1 MKRRASLLQW
11 FSCAALAG
19 ALVSLAV
26 NPIPWARWVAVGVA
40 LGAVIGWFGSRRY
53 GPLFRASRRWR
64 EAPGTQSSAAQELPL
79 TAPPAAAFALDAI
92 IDELTD
98 AALIVTAAGVVR
110 RVNDAVGQLLGYPR
124 QSLQGKRLVSL
135 ISADDRPDFQLRSAG
150 RESRDYFLEAADGSS
165 IAVVLTGSSL
175 SATGEFLFILRDA
188 SRRHAAERRVN
199 FLAENDG
206 LTRIPNRMQYQHL
219 LGLALARARRR
230 SATLALLYIDVDRFK
245 DVNDSFGHAAG
256 DRALELLSERLTQ
269 CLPAG
274 AVLGRLAGNE
284 FSAFLPDIPGDPR
297 ALVGALARDLSVH
310 LSRAFFLAGSEIY
323 LTVSIG
329 IALAGDANVTPVDLI
344 RCADIAMYH
353 AKDSGGGT
361 HLFYTPTMS
370 AVAAERLVLK
380 NKLRRSLE
388 LNELVTLYQPLVSL
402 GSGQVVGAEALL
414 RWRLPGH
421 GDIPP
426 SEFIPLAEQ
435 SGLIHEI
442 GEWVFGRVC
451 ADYATWTAQG
461 IPSARLSINLSLRQ
475 FSRSGTV
482 ERIAELLRAHKVPA
496 SRIELEITE
505 STLMDSARSGPSL
518 EALTA
523 LGFRLAIDDF
533 GTGYSSLAALR
544 QMPVQTLK
552 IDRSFIQRIVDSD
565 EDALLVRTIIE
576 MGCNLGLEVVAE
588 GIESIDQQQRLAEWG
603 CHLGQGRLFGD
614 PMTAGALTAHLH
626 RPAIEARIRA

>member
-1 MKRRASLLQW
+1 MKLRASLLQW
-11 FSCAALAG
+11 VACVSFGG
-19 ALVSLAV
+19 ALMGLAV
-26 NPIPWARWVAVGVA
+26 NPAPPARWIAIVIAVAA
-40 LGAVIGWFGSRRY
+40 LLGWFRLRAY
-53 GPLFRASRRWR
+53 TRPLKASQRST
-64 EAPGTQSSAAQELPL
+64 EVPNTALDLAL
-79 TAPPAAAFALDAI
+79 TAPPATAFALDAI

-98 AALIVTAAGVVR
+98 AALIVTCAGLIR
-110 RVNDAVGQLLGYPR
+110 RSNDSAELLLGYPR
-124 QSLQGKRLVSL
+124 RSLQGKLLASL
-135 ISADDRPDFQLRSAG
+135 ISPDDRPDFQLNSAG
-150 RESRDYFLEAADGSS
+150 RESRDYFLEAADGPS

-188 SRRHAAERRVN
+188 TRRHTAERRVN
-199 FLAENDG
+199 FLAKHDG
-206 LTRIPNRMQYQHL
+206 LTRIPNRIQYQHL
-219 LGLALARARRR
+219 LERALARSRRR

-245 DVNDSFGHAAG
+245 EVNDSFGHAAG

-269 CLPAG
+269 CLPEG
-274 AVLGRLAGNE
+274 AVLGRLAGDE
-284 FSAFLPDIPGDPR
+284 FSAFLPDLPGDPR

-329 IALAGDANVTPVDLI
+329 IALAGDAADNPVDLI

-361 HLFYTPTMS
+361 HLFYTPAMS
-370 AVAAERLVLK
+370 AAAVERLVLK

-402 GSGQVVGAEALL
+402 DSGQVIGAEALL

-451 ADYATWTAQG
+451 ADYATWKAQG
-461 IPSARLSINLSLRQ
+461 LPSTRLSINLSLRQ

-482 ERIAELLRAHKVPA
+482 ERIAELLRTYAVPA
-496 SRIELEITE
+496 SMIELEITE

-518 EALTA
+518 DALTA

-552 IDRSFIQRIVDSD
+552 IDRSFVQRIVDSA

-576 MGCNLGLEVVAE
+576 MGRNLGLEVVAE
-588 GIESIDQQQRLAEWG
+588 GIESTEQHQRLAEWG

-614 PMTAGALTAHLH
+614 PMTAETLSTRLH

>member
-1 MKRRASLLQW
+1 
-11 FSCAALAG
+11 
-19 ALVSLAV
+19 
-26 NPIPWARWVAVGVA
+26 
-40 LGAVIGWFGSRRY
+40 
-53 GPLFRASRRWR
+53 
-64 EAPGTQSSAAQELPL
+64 
-79 TAPPAAAFALDAI
+79 
-92 IDELTD
+92 
-98 AALIVTAAGVVR
+98 
-110 RVNDAVGQLLGYPR
+110 
-124 QSLQGKRLVSL
+124 
-135 ISADDRPDFQLRSAG
+135 
-150 RESRDYFLEAADGSS
+150 
-165 IAVVLTGSSL
+165 
-175 SATGEFLFILRDA
+175 
-188 SRRHAAERRVN
+188 
-199 FLAENDG
+199 
-206 LTRIPNRMQYQHL
+206 
-219 LGLALARARRR
+219 
-230 SATLALLYIDVDRFK
+230 
-245 DVNDSFGHAAG
+245 
-256 DRALELLSERLTQ
+256 
-269 CLPAG
+269 
-274 AVLGRLAGNE
+274 
-284 FSAFLPDIPGDPR
+284 
-297 ALVGALARDLSVH
+297 
-310 LSRAFFLAGSEIY
+310 
-323 LTVSIG
+323 
-329 IALAGDANVTPVDLI
+329 
-344 RCADIAMYH
+344 
-353 AKDSGGGT
+353 
-361 HLFYTPTMS
+361 MS